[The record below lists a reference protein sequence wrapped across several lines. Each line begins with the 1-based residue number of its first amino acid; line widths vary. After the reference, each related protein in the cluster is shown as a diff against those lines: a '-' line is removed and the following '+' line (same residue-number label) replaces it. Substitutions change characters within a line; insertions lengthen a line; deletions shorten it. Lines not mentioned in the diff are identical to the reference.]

1 MSVVN
6 SITMSYQEYKS
17 YVKNNKSSRHANRS
31 YHMDTGDAV
40 SEENLLGSTI
50 FTDTDTS
57 TKCEWRAVY
66 DENFTSDMPLV
77 RVTSNDTDGN
87 RNQYV
92 INIDEIDVNDA
103 SDIEMFALCSYM
115 DTHEKQTNGIKHSWD
130 TLRNYVSENHV
141 KVSSSESGIQ
151 KYDWLAMVTEA
162 KNEYIES
169 KQYSQV
175 TDGNQMLY
183 LLEKYGMPKEVEM
196 VRIDENTLIPVNN
209 QIKVQDVDGG
219 YAQILYDNSGEIRYV
234 NHLNKESGWSMGV
247 PQEMLEKAQELGSEF
262 VPFMADRAFWE
273 NYLNGDIDVDELKGA
288 MDYKTIRKT
297 FFDNLPESVR
307 QAWENAAKATGTDGL
322 GVDENAVLQYPS
334 EFMKQYMY
342 AVLKGEG
349 TKICG
354 DTAESVLEFAK
365 TALAHLED
373 EYQPKYSAG
382 MQTLKDKEKLF
393 YQNLITNLS

>member
-1 MSVVN
+1 MSAVN
-6 SITMSYQEYKS
+6 NIKMSYQEYKS
-17 YVKNNKSSRHANRS
+17 YVKNNKSSKLANRS
-31 YHMDTGDAV
+31 YHMDMGDAANKE
-40 SEENLLGSTI
+40 SLLGSITI
-50 FTDTDTS
+50 TNTDTN
-57 TKCEWRAVY
+57 TKCEWKAAY

-77 RVTSNDTDGN
+77 KVTSSDTGGN
-87 RNQYV
+87 QQQYV

-103 SDIEMFALCSYM
+103 SDVEMFALCSYM
-115 DTHEKQTNGIKHSWD
+115 DAHEKQTNGVKHSWD
-130 TLRNYVSENHV
+130 ALRNYVSENHV
-141 KVSSSESGIQ
+141 KAPSGENGIQ

-196 VRIDENTLIPVNN
+196 VRIDENTLVPVSN

-247 PQEMLEKAQELGSEF
+247 SQEMLEKAQKLGSEF
-262 VPFMADRAFWE
+262 VPFMADRGFWE
-273 NYLNGDIDVDELKGA
+273 NYLNGDIDIDKLKEA
-288 MDYKTIRKT
+288 MDYKTIRKS
-297 FFDNLPESVR
+297 FLDNLPESVR
-307 QAWENAAKATGTDGL
+307 QAWEHAAEVAGTDGL

-342 AVLKGEG
+342 AVLKGES
-349 TKICG
+349 TRICG

-365 TALAHLED
+365 MALAHLED
-373 EYQPKYSAG
+373 GHQPKYNAG
-382 MQTLKDKEKLF
+382 IQALKDKEMLF